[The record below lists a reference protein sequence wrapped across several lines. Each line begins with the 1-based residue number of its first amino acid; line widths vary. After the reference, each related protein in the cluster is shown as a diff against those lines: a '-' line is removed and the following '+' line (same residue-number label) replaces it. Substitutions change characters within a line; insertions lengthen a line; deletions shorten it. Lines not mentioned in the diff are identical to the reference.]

1 MAEFLLRLIL
11 WFILPVF
18 LITLAIGPAR
28 VGTWLAGVWSWIW
41 ESKLEPAE
49 VLDRVVKEHQRKIAQ
64 LKEVLQQGDTTQGEI
79 QKNIRKS
86 EEMVASLEGEARAAV
101 RREEDNEARAALAK
115 MALERQALQGFS
127 VQLQQHKLR
136 TTQARRRLHLLE
148 LQLRQFE
155 VGRSILLNQ
164 LAEARTVE
172 QQYQLANQFDPFS
185 AIAEWQK
192 AEGDVQEAAENARAV
207 EQVLTDTADLP
218 LSTQPVRLDPAELNA
233 QLARLKEDVQSER
246 MGTRNGTT
254 AH

>member
-11 WFILPVF
+11 WVVVPLF
-18 LITLAIGPAR
+18 LLTMLIGPKR
-28 VGTWLAGVWSWIW
+28 VSEWWRGVWTWIW

-49 VLDRVVKEHQRKIAQ
+49 VLDRVVKGHQTKIAQ
-64 LKEVLQQGDTTQGEI
+64 LRDVLQQGDRTQIEI

-86 EEMVASLEGEARAAV
+86 EEMVASLEAEARTAV
-101 RREEDNEARAALAK
+101 QREDDNEARAALAK
-115 MALERQALQGFS
+115 MALEHQALQGFTL
-127 VQLQQHKLR
+127 QLQQHKLR

-185 AIAEWQK
+185 AIAEWQR
-192 AEGDVQEAAENARAV
+192 AEGNVQEAAENARAV
-207 EQVLTDTADLP
+207 EQVINDTADLP
-218 LSTQPVRLDPAELNA
+218 LNTQPVRLDPAELNA
-233 QLARLKEDVQSER
+233 QLARLKEDVNSER
-246 MGTRNGTT
+246 RGTRNGTT